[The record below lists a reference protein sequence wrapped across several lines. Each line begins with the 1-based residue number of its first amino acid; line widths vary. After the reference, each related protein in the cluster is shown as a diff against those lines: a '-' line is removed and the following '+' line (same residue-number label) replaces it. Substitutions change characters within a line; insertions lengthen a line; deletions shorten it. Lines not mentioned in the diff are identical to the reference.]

1 MEIKSTAIIGM
12 GALGILYG
20 SHIRKQCGNDA
31 VCFVMDEKRAEKYKD
46 TVVTCNGEEEHF
58 HIVSE
63 EDAKPV
69 DLVIVA
75 VKYAKSMSRSDV
87 DYTGLHEALE
97 VMRNCVGETTTIIS
111 VLNGI
116 SSEEII
122 GAKYGMERIIYTVAQ
137 GMDAMKFANA
147 LNYTRM
153 GNLHIGRTSECDGE
167 RFDALVRFFDA
178 IKMPYVYEEDILY
191 RMWGKFML
199 NVGINQTCMVYGT
212 TYSGA
217 LKCGAANRTLIAAMR
232 EVVALA
238 NAEGVSLSE
247 KDLNDYIEV
256 IKTLN
261 PDGTPSMGQDRIN
274 RRASEVELFAGT
286 VIALAKK
293 HGLYVPENEFLLERV
308 REIEKEYEL
317 HN

>member
-1 MEIKSTAIIGM
+1 MEIKDTAIIGM
-12 GALGILYG
+12 GALGVLYG
-20 SHIRKQCGNDA
+20 SHIRKQCKNDA
-31 VCFVMDEKRAEKYKD
+31 VCFVMDEMRAEKYKD
-46 TVVTCNGEEEHF
+46 AVVTCNGEKQQF
-58 HIVSE
+58 RIVADSE
-63 EDAKPV
+63 AKPV

-75 VKYAKSMSRSDV
+75 VKY
-87 DYTGLHEALE
+87 TGLHEALE
-97 VMRNCVGETTTIIS
+97 VMKNCVGENTTIIS

-122 GAKYGMERIIYTVAQ
+122 GARYGMEKIVYTVAQ

-153 GNLHIGRTSECDGE
+153 GNLHIGKTKDCDPE
-167 RFDALVRFFDA
+167 RFDALVRFFEA
-178 IKMPYVYEEDILY
+178 IRLPYIHEEDILY

-199 NVGINQTCMVYGT
+199 NVGINQTCMVYQT

-217 LKCGAANRTLIAAMR
+217 LSRGAANRTLIAAMR
-232 EVVALA
+232 EVIALA
-238 NAEGVSLSE
+238 NAEGVALSE

-256 IKTLN
+256 IKTLK
-261 PDGTPSMGQDRIN
+261 PEGTPSMGQDRIN
-274 RRASEVELFAGT
+274 KRASEAELFAGT

-308 REIEKEYEL
+308 REIEKGYVG
-317 HN
+317 

>member
-1 MEIKSTAIIGM
+1 MEIKNTAIIGM
-12 GALGILYG
+12 GALGLLYG
-20 SHIRKQCGNDA
+20 SYIRKHCGDDA
-31 VCFVMDEKRAEKYKD
+31 VCFVMDEGRAEKYRGK
-46 TVVTCNGEEEHF
+46 TFTCNGEEEQF
-58 HIVSE
+58 RIVTDSE
-63 EDAKPV
+63 AKPV

-75 VKYAKSMSRSDV
+75 VKY
-87 DYTGLHEALE
+87 TGLYDALD
-97 VMRNCVGETTTIIS
+97 VMKNCVGENTTIIS

-122 GAKYGMERIIYTVAQ
+122 GARYGMEKIVYTVAQ

-153 GNLHIGRTSECDGE
+153 GNLHIGKTKSCDKE
-167 RFDALVRFFDA
+167 RFDVLVRFFDA
-178 IKMPYVYEEDILY
+178 IKMPYICEEDILY

-199 NVGINQTCMVYGT
+199 NVGINQTCMVYQT

-217 LKCGAANRTLIAAMR
+217 LSRGPANRTLIAAMR
-232 EVVALA
+232 EVIALA
-238 NAEGVSLSE
+238 NAEGVGLSE

-274 RRASEVELFAGT
+274 GRASEVELFAGT
-286 VIALAKK
+286 VMKLANK

-308 REIEKEYEL
+308 REIEKEYGVEK
-317 HN
+317 

>member
-1 MEIKSTAIIGM
+1 MEIKDTAIIGM
-12 GALGILYG
+12 GALGVLYG
-20 SHIRKQCGNDA
+20 SHIRKQCKNDA
-31 VCFVMDEKRAEKYKD
+31 VCFVMDEMRAKKYKD
-46 TVVTCNGEEEHF
+46 AVVTCNGEKQQF
-58 HIVSE
+58 RIVADSE
-63 EDAKPV
+63 AKPV

-75 VKYAKSMSRSDV
+75 VKY
-87 DYTGLHEALE
+87 TGLHEALE
-97 VMRNCVGETTTIIS
+97 VMKNCVGENTTIIS

-122 GAKYGMERIIYTVAQ
+122 GARYGMEKIVYTVAQ

-153 GNLHIGRTSECDGE
+153 GNLHIGKTKDCDPE
-167 RFDALVRFFDA
+167 RFDALVRFFEA
-178 IKMPYVYEEDILY
+178 IRLPYIHEEDILY

-199 NVGINQTCMVYGT
+199 NVGINQTCMVYQT

-217 LKCGAANRTLIAAMR
+217 LSRGAANRTLIAAMR
-232 EVVALA
+232 EVIALA
-238 NAEGVSLSE
+238 NAEGVALSE

-256 IKTLN
+256 IKTLK
-261 PDGTPSMGQDRIN
+261 PEGTPSMGQDRIN
-274 RRASEVELFAGT
+274 KRASEVELFAGT

-308 REIEKEYEL
+308 REIEKGYVG
-317 HN
+317 